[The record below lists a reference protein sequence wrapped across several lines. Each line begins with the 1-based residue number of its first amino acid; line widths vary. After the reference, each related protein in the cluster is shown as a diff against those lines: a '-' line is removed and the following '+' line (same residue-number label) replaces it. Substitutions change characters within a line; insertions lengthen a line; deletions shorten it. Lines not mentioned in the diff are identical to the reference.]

1 MDTLR
6 DYEATEHLQFL
17 DRVASGSVVPEQG
30 AATVPDVVVCSFE
43 VGTEESPDTTLEHVR
58 ELLEPTGHAVHPES
72 APEPGRVVLA
82 AVSRR
87 PDAGA
92 LRRLRRAGFDVRHA
106 EWFLLADVRE
116 TLRGRRAA
124 GSCRTGGASFGAE

>member
-6 DYEATEHLQFL
+6 DFQATEHLQFL
-17 DRVASGSVVPEQG
+17 ERVASGAAVPEQG
-30 AATVPDVVVCSFE
+30 SVSAPDAVVCSFE
-43 VGTEESPDTTLEHVR
+43 VGTEESPDTALEHVR
-58 ELLEPTGHAVHPES
+58 ELLGPTGHAVYPES

-87 PDAGA
+87 PDASA
-92 LRRLRRAGFDVRHA
+92 LRRLGRAGFDVRHA

-116 TLRGRRAA
+116 ALRGRRRSSGVRA
-124 GSCRTGGASFGAE
+124 GGEG